1 MCKERVPRVKK
12 CKLWLNRGVIG
23 AVEGKGGLKAV
34 LQGRGRYSLAE
45 RASRTEK
52 GSARPN

>member
-34 LQGRGRYSLAE
+34 LQGRGRYSLA
-45 RASRTEK
+45 
-52 GSARPN
+52 